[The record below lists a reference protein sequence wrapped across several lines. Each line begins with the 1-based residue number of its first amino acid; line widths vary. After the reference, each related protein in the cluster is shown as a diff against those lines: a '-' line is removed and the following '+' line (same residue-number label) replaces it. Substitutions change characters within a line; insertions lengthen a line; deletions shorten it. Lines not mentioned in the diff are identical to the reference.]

1 MSPTVRVLLGAA
13 LLVLLA
19 AAPSIEGSSSGKHNQ
34 ASTGCTCHY
43 NGGGITATND
53 FPTTYNAGQVYNIN
67 IGHTGG
73 TQAFVGGFNVVVDKG
88 TLQNAGTGVQIQSGI
103 SATHSGS
110 SQLGW
115 TFDWQAPVGGSGTV
129 SVNIAVLQGDGNSQ
143 NSGDAWDTDSVSITE
158 IVPQNQPP
166 IALNLRLMPD
176 GNVPV
181 NEAIMISYIFDDA
194 DGDSESNSQIR
205 WSKDG
210 VLAPAYNDMMTL
222 PSSATSVG
230 ETWTVSVTPNDG
242 TDFGSTENCP
252 DSAVIT
258 DIDSDG
264 DGTMDMDDAFPDDP
278 DETTDSDGDGVGD
291 NADAFPQ
298 DASETLDSDSD
309 GVGDNTD
316 QFPNNPT
323 ETTDSDGDGVGDNGD
338 AFPNDATETLDSDG
352 DLVGNNADA
361 FPFDAT
367 ETTDTD
373 GDGVGDNADAFPTD
387 AAETQDTDGD
397 GVGDN
402 ADAFPTDAA
411 ETLDSDGD
419 GVGDNA
425 DAFPNDATET
435 LDTDGDGVGDN
446 ADAFPQDAT
455 ETLDSDNDTV
465 GDNAD
470 VFPQDASETL
480 DSDNDTVGNNADAFP
495 NDATETTDLDGDGV
509 GDNADV
515 FPQDASETLDSDND
529 TVGDNADAFPNDA
542 TETADS
548 DGDGVGDNAQ
558 LIAETL
564 AAEQA
569 AEDEAA
575 QKQMMTIIVIA
586 VLVIG
591 GAAGAVLFLR
601 KRGSEEELLPK
612 DFTQQSMPTPVQSV
626 QQTYQQPVVQQ
637 PVQETFQQPA
647 VVAEPTVLRQWT
659 DEAGYTWRAM
669 DDGSNYWW
677 TGTEWQKR

>member
-1 MSPTVRVLLGAA
+1 MSPIVRVLLGAA

-19 AAPSIEGSSSGKHNQ
+19 ATPSIEGSSSGKHNQ
-34 ASTGCTCHY
+34 ASAGCNCHY
-43 NGGGITATND
+43 NAANGITANHN
-53 FPTTYNAGQVYNIN
+53 FPTTYTPGTTYAITIDGSGGSQS
-67 IGHTGG
+67 TGG
-73 TQAFVGGFNVVVDKG
+73 GFSLQVNKGSFSNGGSLVQFSG
-88 TLQNAGTGVQIQSGI
+88 T

-110 SQLGW
+110 SALSW
-115 TFDWQAPVGGSGTV
+115 TMDWTAPSSGSGN
-129 SVNIAVLQGDGNSQ
+129 VNVALAVLQSNANSQ
-143 NSGDAWDTDSVSITE
+143 NSGDSWDTTTATITE

-166 IALNLRLMPD
+166 VALNLRLMPD

-194 DGDSESNSQIR
+194 DGDSESNSEIR

-264 DGTMDMDDAFPDDP
+264 DGTMDMNDAFPNDP

-291 NADAFPQ
+291 NADVFPQ
-298 DASETLDSDSD
+298 DAS
-309 GVGDNTD
+309 
-316 QFPNNPT
+316 
-323 ETTDSDGDGVGDNGD
+323 
-338 AFPNDATETLDSDG
+338 
-352 DLVGNNADA
+352 
-361 FPFDAT
+361 
-367 ETTDTD
+367 
-373 GDGVGDNADAFPTD
+373 
-387 AAETQDTDGD
+387 
-397 GVGDN
+397 
-402 ADAFPTDAA
+402 

-480 DSDNDTVGNNADAFP
+480 DSDNDTVGDNADAFP

-612 DFTQQSMPTPVQSV
+612 DFTQQSMPTPVQ
-626 QQTYQQPVVQQ
+626 QTYQQPVVQQ
-637 PVQETFQQPA
+637 PVQETFQQPVVQQPA